1 MSEEKCDDFLKA
13 LGVDY
18 FHRVAATHFTPAM
31 EVSELGGDW
40 YIKTF
45 SPAETMEL
53 NFRVGEA
60 FDETTPDG
68 REFSTVVTIDG
79 NKLISEQTAKNAW
92 KTMSTKTV
100 REFTGGECI
109 VTMTIVGQHNVCIQK
124 FKKR

>member
-1 MSEEKCDDFLKA
+1 MDQYDGGYGGFSGGYDRGYGIEVTATGKYDRVSEEKCDDFLKA
-13 LGVDY
+13 LGVEY

-68 REFSTVVTIDG
+68 REFSTVVSIDG
-79 NKLISEQTAKNAW
+79 NKLIS
-92 KTMSTKTV
+92 
-100 REFTGGECI
+100 
-109 VTMTIVGQHNVCIQK
+109 
-124 FKKR
+124 